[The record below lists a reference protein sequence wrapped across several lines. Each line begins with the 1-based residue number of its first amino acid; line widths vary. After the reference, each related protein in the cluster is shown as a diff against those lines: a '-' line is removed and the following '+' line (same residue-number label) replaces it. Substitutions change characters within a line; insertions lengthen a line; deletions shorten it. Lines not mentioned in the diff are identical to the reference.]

1 MKPTLCPPHTPQPDR
16 PRRGRA
22 AALLAALALAL
33 AACGGGGGGDSTS
46 PEPGPGGGGA
56 RLTPYTLNTSA
67 PPISVAVATDA
78 GRAVSLDV
86 PLEGGTIRATG
97 ADGST
102 YTLIVPG
109 NALLEPVRITLTP
122 VAEVSGLPVGETPR
136 TRLGVQMEPSGL
148 RFVNA
153 ATLVIEPAAGA
164 AVPVERQLFVTWD
177 GDGQKLAF
185 AAPERTAQ
193 IRIQV
198 LHFSGVAVVRSKGF
212 DADVEAV
219 RGRIGGD
226 AERRIQSAV
235 AERLARARQ
244 AQLLG
249 AGDTEG
255 TALDA
260 LISGELLEQW
270 DREVV
275 RPRIAA
281 AAGSCAAARLAVQ
294 TILGTQRQQQLLG
307 VEDVDYQAELNAL
320 IPVTAEVCMKEEFEI
335 CRDEHV
341 LTRIIPARL
350 GLERQAQLL
359 GYPAGSFA
367 STDRYVKGCL
377 RFELDFFS
385 TAGFDT
391 EVWDS
396 DEGVQA
402 LRVRLELDG
411 PILEGGTIRGSTA
424 LQSMFFDVRSAD
436 NCLRPVEITR
446 IGSTFSVDELVF
458 TPSGEAVSDFRIE
471 ISPGLTGSSFRVR
484 DVCSDP
490 PVTGPAP
497 LLLNHGTAYGPT
509 RVVTADSPL
518 QAWSVRDWTLQ
529 AGSAVLATK
538 AERVSYQVDART
550 TMYYDDRWELRHT
563 PQL

>member
-1 MKPTLCPPHTPQPDR
+1 MNPATHPFDHGPP
-16 PRRGRA
+16 RGPSRWRGLA
-22 AALLAALALAL
+22 AALTLAL
-33 AACGGGGGGDSTS
+33 AACGGGGGGDAAA
-46 PEPGPGGGGA
+46 PGPGPGSGGG
-56 RLTPYTLNTSA
+56 RLTPYTLDTTA
-67 PPISVAVATDA
+67 PPISVSVAADS

-86 PLEGGTIRATG
+86 PLEGGTVRATG
-97 ADGST
+97 ADGSA

-122 VAEVSGLPVGETPR
+122 VTEVTGLPVGETPR

-148 RFVNA
+148 RFVNP
-153 ATLVIEPAAGA
+153 ATLVIEPAPGA
-164 AVPVERQLFVTWD
+164 AVPLEHQLFVTWD

-185 AAPERTAQ
+185 AAPEPTAQ

-198 LHFSGVAVVRSKGF
+198 LHFSGVAVVRSKGL

-219 RGRIGGD
+219 RSRIGGD
-226 AERRIQSAV
+226 AE
-235 AERLARARQ
+235 
-244 AQLLG
+244 G
-249 AGDTEG
+249 A
-255 TALDA
+255 ALDA
-260 LISGELLEQW
+260 LIDGTLLQEW
-270 DREVV
+270 DGEVV

-281 AAGSCAAARLAVQ
+281 AAGSCAAARLALQ
-294 TILGTQRQQQLLG
+294 TILDVQRQQQQLG

-320 IPVTAEVCMKEEFEI
+320 IPVAAEVCMKEEFQI

-341 LTRIIPARL
+341 LTRIIPARI

-359 GYPAGSFA
+359 GYPEGSFA
-367 STDRYVKGCL
+367 SVDRCVKGCL

-391 EVWDS
+391 EVWDT

-411 PILEGGTIRGSTA
+411 PILQGGTIRGSTA

-436 NCLRPVEITR
+436 DCLQPVELTR
-446 IGSTFSVDELVF
+446 IGSSFAVDELVF
-458 TPSGEAVSDFRIE
+458 AASGEAVTEFRLE
-471 ISPGLTGSSFRVR
+471 ISPGLTGSSFKVR
-484 DVCSDP
+484 DTCSDP
-490 PVTGPAP
+490 PATGPAP
-497 LLLNHGTAYGPT
+497 LLLNHGMAYGPT
-509 RVVTADSPL
+509 RVVTADTPV

-529 AGSAVLATK
+529 RGSAVLATK
-538 AERVSYQVDART
+538 AERVAYQVDART
-550 TMYYDDRWELRHT
+550 TMYYDDRWELRHA